1 VANFGIGTL
10 ARLRWRRNFAILQ
23 PLNEMPRLRRSVP
36 PQNID
41 AMAVY
46 LAAQK
51 DHAGGARSAVVQ
63 IEARNDADRRNT
75 KVIQ

>member
-1 VANFGIGTL
+1 
-10 ARLRWRRNFAILQ
+10 
-23 PLNEMPRLRRSVP
+23 LNEKPRLRRSVP

-63 IEARNDADRRNT
+63 IEKRGTMQTDA
-75 KVIQ
+75 IQRSFNETQH